1 MYYVCT
7 MCNTTFILLLL
18 SYELYILYAS
28 LRCAL
33 QINWSWSYSSSSAC
47 IYLCVCCSVPGSRW
61 WAGWSRAAD
70 WLRFGPL
77 EAAGGFG
84 PRAAAD
90 GCSPPWHSAARR
102 ATTPPRY
109 RSFSAESAA
118 GAPVTWGGGREVG
131 REMRPEGE
139 EEGRRCAK
147 DETRKGRRKEG
158 MREKQ
163 EEESFEVWGTRRGN
177 NKRKGIN
184 RRRRGTDFSI
194 AVWVK
199 NIKQRERTKVED
211 LLVTQHAVQTLPAA
225 QSPASLNTV
234 FNSAASLSFTFFEV
248 SQPCGQQR
256 SR

>member
-118 GAPVTWGGGREVG
+118 GAPVTWGGW
-131 REMRPEGE
+131 EGGG
-139 EEGRRCAK
+139 EG
-147 DETRKGRRKEG
+147 DETRGGRRRKEVCK
-158 MREKQ
+158 R
-163 EEESFEVWGTRRGN
+163 W
-177 NKRKGIN
+177 NKEG
-184 RRRRGTDFSI
+184 
-194 AVWVK
+194 A
-199 NIKQRERTKVED
+199 
-211 LLVTQHAVQTLPAA
+211 
-225 QSPASLNTV
+225 
-234 FNSAASLSFTFFEV
+234 
-248 SQPCGQQR
+248 
-256 SR
+256 